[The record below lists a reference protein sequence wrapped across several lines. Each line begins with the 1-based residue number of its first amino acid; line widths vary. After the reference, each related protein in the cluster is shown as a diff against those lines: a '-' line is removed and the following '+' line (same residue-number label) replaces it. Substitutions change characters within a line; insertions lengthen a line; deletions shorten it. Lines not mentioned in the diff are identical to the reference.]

1 MKQSLCR
8 LLITG
13 VITLFFVT
21 TMAHAETRY
30 VTDKMQITFRTGP
43 GTDRKII
50 SLLGS
55 GQAVVFLQ
63 PEGEWAKVSLQNGKE
78 GWVLQQYLSAEVPC
92 RIRIKDISQALEGL
106 KAEQEALQKTN
117 QQMEADKAKLATD
130 LKKTRQE
137 LAKTKQSYEKL
148 KKDAVGF
155 LELKARHDKTVERL
169 STQTQKANALDQDL
183 TKTLKKQNIRW
194 FLAGAGILLFGFIM
208 GFSSKKQ
215 KRHSSLL

>member
-1 MKQSLCR
+1 
-8 LLITG
+8 
-13 VITLFFVT
+13 
-21 TMAHAETRY
+21 MAHAETRY

-43 GTDRKII
+43 GNDRKIL
-50 SLLGS
+50 SLLNS
-55 GQAVVFLQ
+55 GQPVTFLQ

-78 GWVLQQYLSAEVPC
+78 GWVLQRYLLAEVPC
-92 RIRIKDISQALEGL
+92 RIRIKDVSKALEGL
-106 KAEQEALQKTN
+106 KTEREAMQKTN
-117 QQMEADKAKLATD
+117 QELEADKARLATD

-137 LAKTKQSYEKL
+137 LAKTQESYEKL

-169 STQTQKANALDQDL
+169 SIQTQKANALDQDL
-183 TKTLKKQNIRW
+183 TGILKKQYIRW
-194 FLAGAGILLFGFIM
+194 FLSGAGVLLFGFIM